1 VDFFIKWNLKIIFV
15 FCNEFAK
22 LHHCVV
28 PKCNNLKIM
37 FSSIRVIFVIGLALS
52 IMSATM
58 PTVEPTKA
66 VKKNLIKTVC
76 LDAGHGGKDPGCLGP
91 AGAREGKVTLKII
104 LEVGK
109 RLKAEYPDMK
119 VIYTR
124 DTDEFIELFERAD
137 IANRNK
143 ADLFISVHCNAA
155 LNKSAYGTETYTM
168 GLHKTDGN
176 LNVAKRENS
185 VILQEKDY
193 QTSYNG
199 FDPSS
204 PLAHIMMANY
214 QSAFMANSVKFASH
228 VEDEFSKTF
237 KRKSFG
243 VKQAGFLVIWRTA
256 MPSVLVETG
265 FLTNPTEEEY
275 LNSEKGQAEVAD
287 AITTAFKKYKD
298 EIEK

>member
-1 VDFFIKWNLKIIFV
+1 L
-15 FCNEFAK
+15 
-22 LHHCVV
+22 V
-28 PKCNNLKIM
+28 PKCNYQKIM

-52 IMSATM
+52 ITSANM
-58 PTVEPTKA
+58 PERTPTQA
-66 VKKNLIKTVC
+66 AKKNLIKTVC

-104 LEVGK
+104 LELGK

-155 LNKSAYGTETYTM
+155 VNKSAYGTETYTM

>member
-1 VDFFIKWNLKIIFV
+1 
-15 FCNEFAK
+15 
-22 LHHCVV
+22 
-28 PKCNNLKIM
+28 M

-52 IMSATM
+52 ITSANM
-58 PTVEPTKA
+58 PERTPSQA
-66 VKKNLIKTVC
+66 AKKNLIKTVC

-104 LEVGK
+104 LELGK

-155 LNKSAYGTETYTM
+155 VNKSAYGTETYTM

>member
-1 VDFFIKWNLKIIFV
+1 MFNQLKSISLIFAVGFLLTAWTPSGFQQPEEKNRIKV
-15 FCNEFAK
+15 
-22 LHHCVV
+22 
-28 PKCNNLKIM
+28 
-37 FSSIRVIFVIGLALS
+37 
-52 IMSATM
+52 
-58 PTVEPTKA
+58 
-66 VKKNLIKTVC
+66 VC
-76 LDAGHGGKDPGCLGP
+76 LDAGHGGKDPGCMGP
-91 AGAREGKVTLKII
+91 KGSHEGIVTLKII
-104 LEVGK
+104 LELGK
-109 RLKAEYPDMK
+109 KLKEAHPDLK

-124 DTDEFIELFERAD
+124 QTDNFIELNERAN

-193 QTSYNG
+193 EKTYNG
-199 FDPSS
+199 FDPNS

-214 QSAFMANSVKFASH
+214 QSAFMASSVKFASK
-228 VEDEFSKTF
+228 VEEQFTKTY

-256 MPSVLVETG
+256 MPSVLIETG
-265 FLTNPTEEEY
+265 FLTNPDEENY
-275 LNSEKGQAEVAD
+275 LASTTGQSEVAT
-287 AITTAFKKYKD
+287 AIASAFKSYKE

>member
-1 VDFFIKWNLKIIFV
+1 MFSASRLIFV
-15 FCNEFAK
+15 
-22 LHHCVV
+22 V
-28 PKCNNLKIM
+28 
-37 FSSIRVIFVIGLALS
+37 SLAIVQFMALAD
-52 IMSATM
+52 SAN
-58 PTVEPTKA
+58 PTPGP
-66 VKKNLIKTVC
+66 KKNILKTVC

-91 AGAREGKVTLKII
+91 KGAHEGIVTLKII
-104 LEVGK
+104 LALGK
-109 RLKAEYPDMK
+109 KLKQEYPDLK

-124 DTDEFIELFERAD
+124 ETDDFIELNERAN

-143 ADLFISVHCNAA
+143 SDLFISVHCNAA
-155 LNKSAYGTETYTM
+155 ANKSAYGTETYTM

-193 QTSYNG
+193 QTAYNG
-199 FDPSS
+199 FDPNS

-214 QSAFMANSVKFASH
+214 QSAFMASSVKFASK
-228 VEDEFSKTF
+228 VEEQFSKTYQ
-237 KRKSFG
+237 RKSFG

-265 FLTNPTEEEY
+265 FLTNPEEEGY
-275 LNSEKGQAEVAD
+275 LASEKGQQEVAD
-287 AITTAFKKYKD
+287 AIATAFKQYKE

>member
-1 VDFFIKWNLKIIFV
+1 MVSL
-15 FCNEFAK
+15 
-22 LHHCVV
+22 
-28 PKCNNLKIM
+28 
-37 FSSIRVIFVIGLALS
+37 IRVVCFLGIFLS
-52 IMSATM
+52 ISSEVVHASEPL
-58 PTVEPTKA
+58 PTVKRNA
-66 VKKNLIKTVC
+66 IRTVC

-91 AGAREGKVTLKII
+91 TGAREGKVTLKII
-104 LEVGK
+104 LEVGRK
-109 RLKAEYPDMK
+109 LKAAYPDLK
-119 VIYTR
+119 IVYTR

-155 LNKSAYGTETYTM
+155 VNKGAYGTETYTM

-193 QTSYNG
+193 QATYNG
-199 FDPSS
+199 FDPNS

-214 QSAFMANSVKFASH
+214 QSAFMASSVKFAAL
-228 VEDEFSKTF
+228 VEEEFTKTH

-265 FLTNPTEEEY
+265 FLTNPQEEEY
-275 LNSEKGQAEVAD
+275 LNSENGQSEVAT
-287 AITTAFKKYKD
+287 AITTAFKKYKE

>member
-1 VDFFIKWNLKIIFV
+1 M
-15 FCNEFAK
+15 
-22 LHHCVV
+22 V
-28 PKCNNLKIM
+28 PKCNYQKIM

-52 IMSATM
+52 ITSANM
-58 PTVEPTKA
+58 PERTPTQA
-66 VKKNLIKTVC
+66 AKKNLIKTVC

-104 LEVGK
+104 LELGK

-155 LNKSAYGTETYTM
+155 VNKSAYGTETYTM

>member
-1 VDFFIKWNLKIIFV
+1 MCIKS
-15 FCNEFAK
+15 
-22 LHHCVV
+22 
-28 PKCNNLKIM
+28 KIM
-37 FSSIRVIFVIGLALS
+37 FAL
-52 IMSATM
+52 
-58 PTVEPTKA
+58 TKA
-66 VKKNLIKTVC
+66 LFAFALFLLVSSAISHAPEPSRVVKKNLVRTIC

-91 AGAREGKVTLKII
+91 KGAQEGKVTLKII

-109 RLKAEYPDMK
+109 RLKENFPELK

-124 DTDEFIELFERAD
+124 ETDEFIELNERAN

-155 LNKSAYGTETYTM
+155 PNKAAYGTETYTM

-193 QTSYNG
+193 QTAYNG
-199 FDPSS
+199 FDPNS

-214 QSAFMANSVKFASH
+214 QSAFMASSVKFASKI
-228 VEDEFSKTF
+228 ENQFSKVYN
-237 KRKSFG
+237 RKSFG

-256 MPSVLVETG
+256 MPSVLIETG
-265 FLTNPTEEEY
+265 FLTNPEEEIY
-275 LNSEKGQAEVAD
+275 LNSEKGQSEVAD
-287 AITTAFKKYKD
+287 AIVRAFKQYKE

>member
-1 VDFFIKWNLKIIFV
+1 
-15 FCNEFAK
+15 
-22 LHHCVV
+22 
-28 PKCNNLKIM
+28 
-37 FSSIRVIFVIGLALS
+37 
-52 IMSATM
+52 
-58 PTVEPTKA
+58 
-66 VKKNLIKTVC
+66 
-76 LDAGHGGKDPGCLGP
+76 
-91 AGAREGKVTLKII
+91 VTLKII
-104 LEVGK
+104 LALGK
-109 RLKAEYPDMK
+109 KLKQEYPDLK

-124 DTDEFIELFERAD
+124 ETDDFVELNERAN

-155 LNKSAYGTETYTM
+155 ANKAAYGTETYTM

-193 QTSYNG
+193 QTAYNG

-214 QSAFMANSVKFASH
+214 QSAFMASSVKFASK
-228 VEDEFSKTF
+228 VEEQFSKTYQ
-237 KRKSFG
+237 RKSFG

-265 FLTNPTEEEY
+265 FLTNPDEEGY
-275 LNSEKGQAEVAD
+275 LSSEKGQQEVAD
-287 AITTAFKKYKD
+287 AIATAFKQYKE